1 MHTSGMDVV
10 EALVRCGGFADRRT
24 MLRLTS
30 RRRLEAGLVRGDVV
44 RLARDRYA
52 LPVADA
58 AAAAAHAHRGVVSHL
73 SAAVWWGWEVALP
86 PARPHVT
93 VPKHRRL
100 RTSPAHLHWVDLHAW
115 EIDDG
120 VTTPERT
127 LVDCLRALPF
137 DDGLAVADSA
147 LRHGFGQ
154 DRLRAL
160 ARSAQGPGSTRVR
173 RVADAASGLAA
184 NPFESVLRAQALEV
198 GLKVE
203 PQVWVEGVRP
213 DLVDVTRNL
222 VLEADSFSWH
232 GSRAALRRDCRRYNR
247 LVIAGWVVLR
257 FAWEDVMHERD
268 HTRSVLAA
276 VAAHPGWTERP
287 RKERSA
293 A

>member
-1 MHTSGMDVV
+1 
-10 EALVRCGGFADRRT
+10 
-24 MLRLTS
+24 
-30 RRRLEAGLVRGDVV
+30 V

-73 SAAVWWGWEVALP
+73 SAAVSWGWEVALP
-86 PARPHVT
+86 PPRPHVT
-93 VPKHRRL
+93 VPKHRRRP
-100 RTSPAHLHWVDLHAW
+100 RTSPAHLHWVDLQAW
-115 EIDDG
+115 DIDDG

-127 LVDCLRALPF
+127 LLDCLRALPF

-160 ARSAQGPGSTRVR
+160 ARSAQGPGSSRVR

-276 VAAHPGWTERP
+276 VVEHPGWTERP
-287 RKERSA
+287 RKESSA